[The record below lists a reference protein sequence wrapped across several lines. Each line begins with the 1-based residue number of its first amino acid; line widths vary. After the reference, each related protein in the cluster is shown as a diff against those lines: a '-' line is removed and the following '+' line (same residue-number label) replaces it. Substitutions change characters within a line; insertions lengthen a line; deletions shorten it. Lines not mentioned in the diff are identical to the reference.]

1 MKIHPV
7 IATAVLL
14 SLNLGA
20 AYAQDHN
27 AQSAYT
33 PGQDHRTLLELT
45 PVERAMILDEMHL
58 FVSGIGELT
67 GALGRQDMPAAAK
80 AARAM
85 GLIMSHEVPQALREK
100 LPQDSRQ
107 RGASVHRDF
116 DQIAL
121 DADSLGDVSH
131 SLNQLSTT
139 LQKCAG
145 CHAIYQIRTP
155 VLNVKR

>member
-1 MKIHPV
+1 MKIHPAIV
-7 IATAVLL
+7 TTMLL
-14 SLNLGA
+14 SLNLGVA
-20 AYAQDHN
+20 SAQDPGVQN
-27 AQSAYT
+27 AYT
-33 PGQDHRTLLELT
+33 PGQDHRAVLELT
-45 PVERAMILDEMHL
+45 AVERAMILEEMHL
-58 FVSGIGELT
+58 FLSGMGELT
-67 GALGRQDMPAAAK
+67 GALGREDMPAAAK

-85 GLIMSHEVPQALREK
+85 GLVMSAEVPQALREK
-100 LPQDSRQ
+100 LPQDFRQ

-116 DQIAL
+116 DQIAM

-139 LQKCAG
+139 LQKCVA